1 MATGPGVQVQ
11 GNGQATVAVFP
22 ANYFDDPN
30 LRLAFDG
37 PKNFSIDEAGAKKLI
52 SKANVPLAYVQS
64 LQTDLITLK
73 YLPAKAADGV
83 YTAATKRAVL
93 IFQRHAARV
102 YRMPGPSDVQPGQTF
117 KGAVDGICNQ
127 ATAKEIQ
134 VWITSQFVRPL
145 GRFKTRSLNVAGA
158 TPDKQ
163 LREDA
168 ADEWEAIVAQVAA
181 AGGILTGEGQGY
193 GDTLRTLSK
202 QVAAKK
208 AGASSFSFHFAG
220 RAVDIDQAFAG
231 GGKAQRYFIVKEVV
245 GADTFWRLF
254 CKTDLQ
260 DGTQGTKMAKGAVQ
274 RMTDMVNQTT
284 ADIPAGSYIDMT
296 AMIEASGKFSRI
308 HAQSDFGNTAL
319 PNGSRYNKTEW
330 WHFQYMIDVQKT
342 FQDEMELIGISEKQL
357 FAAGW
362 TTEAELDH
370 PPG

>member
-1 MATGPGVQVQ
+1 MATGAGVQVQ
-11 GNGQATVAVFP
+11 GSGQATVAVFP

-37 PKNFSIDEAGAKKLI
+37 PKKFSIDESGAKKLN
-52 SKANVPLAYVQS
+52 SKANVPLAYVKS
-64 LQTDLITLK
+64 LQADLIALK
-73 YLPAKAADGV
+73 YLAAAADGV

-117 KGAVDGICNQ
+117 QGAVDGICDQ

-134 VWITSQFVRPL
+134 VWIISKFVRPL
-145 GRFKTRSLNVAGA
+145 GRFATRQLNVAGA
-158 TPDKQ
+158 VPANMA
-163 LREDA
+163 REDA
-168 ADEWEAIVAQVAA
+168 ADEWEAIVAQVTT

-220 RAVDIDQAFAG
+220 RAIDIDQAFAG
-231 GGKAQRYFIVKEVV
+231 GIGQRYFIVKEVI
-245 GADTFWRLF
+245 GTDTFWRLF
-254 CKTDLQ
+254 CKTDQQ
-260 DGTQGTKMAKGAVQ
+260 DGTQGTKIAKGAMQ
-274 RMTDMVNQTT
+274 RMTDMVNQKT

-296 AMIEASGKFSRI
+296 AMIEASGKFFRI
-308 HAQSDFGNTAL
+308 HAQSDFTNTAL
-319 PNGSRYNKTEW
+319 PKGARYNKTEW
-330 WHFQYMIDVQKT
+330 WHFQYMVDVQQT
-342 FQDEMELIGISEKQL
+342 FQDEMELIGITEKQL
-357 FAAGW
+357 VKAGW

-370 PPG
+370 RPG